1 MEWITLKECQKLTGK
16 SESTLRKLARQ
27 LKESNSKDIR
37 LELLPTGHNKILF
50 KLSFVNSQLLT
61 NQQVK
66 SKQLKND
73 SNSDK
78 VIAILERE
86 LNEKNKQIEAN
97 NKQIEALTERLKES
111 NLLTAQLQESIK
123 LIEPPKRKKRWFSFG
138 R

>member
-1 MEWITLKECQKLTGK
+1 MEWITLKDCQKLTGK

-37 LELLPTGHNKILF
+37 LEKLPTGHEKILL

-66 SKQLKND
+66 SKQLKNEN
-73 SNSDK
+73 NSDK

-86 LNEKNKQIEAN
+86 LNEKNKQIES
-97 NKQIEALTERLKES
+97 LTERLKES
-111 NLLTAQLQESIK
+111 NLLHAQLQESIK
-123 LIEPPKRKKRWFSFG
+123 LIEPPNKRRWWQ
-138 R
+138 RK

>member
-27 LKESNSKDIR
+27 LKESKSKDIR
-37 LELLPTGHNKILF
+37 FELLKTGHSKILF

-66 SKQLKND
+66 TSQLKND
-73 SNSDK
+73 NSSDK
-78 VIAILERE
+78 IISILERE
-86 LNEKNKQIEAN
+86 LNEKNKQIEA
-97 NKQIEALTERLKES
+97 LTERIKES

-123 LIEPPKRKKRWFSFG
+123 LIEAPKKKRWF
-138 R
+138 RW

>member
-1 MEWITLKECQKLTGK
+1 MEWITLKDCQKLTGK
-16 SESTLRKLARQ
+16 SESTLRKLARN

-61 NQQVK
+61 NQQVN
-66 SKQLKND
+66 SKQLKNE

-78 VIAILERE
+78 VISILERE

-111 NLLTAQLQESIK
+111 NLLHAQLQESIK
-123 LIEPPKRKKRWFSFG
+123 LIEPPKKKRWWQ
-138 R
+138 RK

>member
-16 SESTLRKLARQ
+16 SESTLRKLARN
-27 LKESNSKDIR
+27 LKESKSKDIR